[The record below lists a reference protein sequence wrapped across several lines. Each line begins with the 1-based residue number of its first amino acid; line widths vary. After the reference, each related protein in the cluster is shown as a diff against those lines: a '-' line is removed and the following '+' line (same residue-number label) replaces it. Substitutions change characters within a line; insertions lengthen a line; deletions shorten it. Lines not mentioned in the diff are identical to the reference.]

1 MQRKDDP
8 YQGSRQ
14 KSGQSWVLLPTDT
27 LVRPQDVQQI
37 SPTLS
42 VKESLFQAITTGREE
57 GIPKL
62 VQSVTNF

>member
-27 LVRPQDVQQI
+27 LVRPQFTI
-37 SPTLS
+37 SPTLL
-42 VKESLFQAITTGREE
+42 VKESIFWAITMGREE

-62 VQSVTNF
+62 VHSVTNF

>member
-1 MQRKDDP
+1 MQRKGDP
-8 YQGSRQ
+8 YQGSCQ

-27 LVRPQDVQQI
+27 LVCPQFTI

-42 VKESLFQAITTGREE
+42 VKESLFRAITTGREE